1 MKSAYETRPA
11 PPVPYEYK
19 AGSEWVP
26 WARIVNPLGA
36 HSYSARLTVLGEVT
50 LIQKALG
57 MADAGGIIGP
67 KTRQAVQRA
76 ERALEYCRRAGVDL
90 DKDPG

>member
-1 MKSAYETRPA
+1 MKSAYETRPV

-26 WARIVNPLGA
+26 WARIVNPLNA
-36 HSYSARLTVLGEVT
+36 YSYTGRLTVLTEVA

-57 MADAGGIIGP
+57 MADADGVIGP
-67 KTRQAVQRA
+67 KMRKAVQRA
-76 ERALEYCRRAGVDL
+76 ERALEYCRRMGVDL